1 MTYDDRPDAAKR
13 LEQARIAR
21 GFKTAKE
28 ACTFFGWN
36 YETYAQHENGTRGI
50 VRASKKYAKAFR
62 VREGWLLTGEGEGP
76 GSDDKSLDAQVR
88 HILPPEEDPDDY
100 DAFVEDVIAL
110 AKSRAE
116 RRSHK
121 N

>member
-1 MTYDDRPDAAKR
+1 MMTLQEIVIMRLKELKLGAVEAAV
-13 LEQARIAR
+13 QAGIERSYIR
-21 GFKTAKE
+21 DIEKGRKTS
-28 ACTFFGWN
+28 
-36 YETYAQHENGTRGI
+36 
-50 VRASKKYAKAFR
+50 VRADKLEGLARALFLEPAALAR
-62 VREGWLLTGEGEGP
+62 NEMVRIGHETKTE
-76 GSDDKSLDAQVR
+76 SLDAQVR
-88 HILPPEEDPDDY
+88 HILPPDEDPDDY

>member
-1 MTYDDRPDAAKR
+1 MTYDDRPDTAKR
-13 LEQARIAR
+13 LEKARISR

-28 ACTFFGWN
+28 AVTYFGWN

-62 VREGWLLTGEGEGP
+62 VREGWLLTGEGDGP
-76 GSDDKSLDAQVR
+76 GSEEQSLDAQIR
-88 HILPPEEDPDDY
+88 HILPPDEFPEEY
-100 DAFVEDVIAL
+100 DRLIEDTIAL
-110 AKSRAE
+110 AKTAAARA
-116 RRSHK
+116 HK